1 MASVQA
7 HNLAVVLNARAKS
20 VNSRVVD
27 LVSSLVPADDL
38 YVSNSMNDARRMV
51 RTIVERRYRTVLT
64 GGGDGTFAT
73 FATHLENLLD
83 EGGIESYQPRLG
95 VLKLGTGNALA
106 STFGA
111 ALADSKSIE
120 RDLDYAANGAM
131 TRPMRFI
138 EVEGKVA
145 PFAGLG
151 LDALILNS
159 YRIVLE
165 HTANT
170 PAFQATEGLAGYAL
184 AIAGI
189 SLPQY
194 LSEKPPDAVVLNEGA
209 PAWRVGPDGRRVG
222 PMILKGEVIYR
233 GPIRMAAMSKLPFY
247 GFDFKLF
254 PFAMV
259 REDRFH
265 LRVSD
270 APAQQILAHLPAVW
284 RGRYAARNLHDF
296 LADRVSV
303 HLSSPYPFQIGGDG
317 EGYRSYVSAALRP
330 RPFELIDFR
339 HLQRRRRVPVV
350 SRPWDVVTSA
360 LRLGQVS

>member
-1 MASVQA
+1 MPQSS
-7 HNLAVVLNARAKS
+7 LAVVLNGRAKS
-20 VNSRVVD
+20 VNDKVVD
-27 LVSSLVPADDL
+27 LMGSLVAPQDL
-38 YVSNSMNDARRMV
+38 YVSRSLSDARRFV
-51 RTIVERRYRTVLT
+51 RTIVDRRYRTVLT

-73 FATHLENLLD
+73 FATHLENHLD
-83 EGGIESYQPRLG
+83 ETGIENYLPRLG
-95 VLKLGTGNALA
+95 ILKLGTGNALA

-111 ALADSKSIE
+111 AKTDRASIE
-120 RDLDYAANGAM
+120 RDLDYAANGAR

-194 LSEKPPDAVVLNEGA
+194 LTEKQPDAVILNEGA

-233 GPIRMAAMSKLPFY
+233 GPVRMAAMSKLPFY

-259 REDRFH
+259 RDDRFH

-270 APAQQILAHLPAVW
+270 SSAQEILANLAAVW
-284 RGRYAARNLHDF
+284 KGTYSSRTVHDF
-296 LADRVSV
+296 LAEKVSV
-303 HLSSPYPFQIGGDG
+303 HLSSPSAFQIGGDG
-317 EGYRSYVSAALRP
+317 EGYRSYVNVALRT
-330 RPFELIDFR
+330 RPYELIDFR
-339 HLQRRRRVPVV
+339 HLKAARKGPDIR
-350 SRPWDVVTSA
+350 RPWEMVRGA
-360 LRLGQVS
+360 LRAGQAW